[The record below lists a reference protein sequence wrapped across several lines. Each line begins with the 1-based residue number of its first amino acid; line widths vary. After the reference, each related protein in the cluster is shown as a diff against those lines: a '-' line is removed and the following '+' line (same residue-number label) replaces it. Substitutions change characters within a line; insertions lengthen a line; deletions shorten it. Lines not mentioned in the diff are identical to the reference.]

1 MARKLPLKIAII
13 AGEESGDLLGA
24 DLIDALRGQ
33 TDRLINLV
41 GVGGSH
47 LQQRGLKSLFDP
59 GEIALMGL
67 SSVLKNMPRLV
78 WRIAQTARAV
88 VAAKPD
94 CLIII
99 DSPDFT
105 HRVAKKVR
113 AANPTIPI
121 VKYIAP
127 TVWAWRPQR
136 AKSMRAYVDHVLT
149 ILPFE
154 VDVLKRLSGPPATY
168 AGHRL
173 ASYKPILDVRAA
185 RISREAARAD
195 GEERTLLVLPGSRRS
210 EIKTLMEPF
219 GKAVAEL
226 AGRVE
231 TLHVMLPTL
240 PEIEPMVRT
249 LSADWPVKPLI
260 VTSEEDKWK
269 AFAQADAA
277 LAASGTVSL
286 ELALAHVPT
295 VLAYKVDWFA
305 KQFLMPRITT
315 WSAALPNIIADE
327 AIIPEHFNEFVRPGL
342 LARQLDRL
350 MQPGPARDA
359 QISGFQDIVDLM
371 MTDRPAGEI
380 AAKAVLDL
388 LENGKSPGKSR

>member
-33 TDRLINLV
+33 TDRLVNLV

-47 LQQRGLKSLFDP
+47 LQQRGLKSLFNPD
-59 GEIALMGL
+59 EIALMGL
-67 SSVLKNMPRLV
+67 GAVLKNLPKLV

-113 AANPTIPI
+113 AADPTIPI

-136 AKSMRAYVDHVLT
+136 ARTMRAYVDHVLT

-154 VDVLKRLSGPPATY
+154 VDVLKRLNGPAATY

-185 RISREAARAD
+185 RMNREKTRAE

-231 TLHVMLPTL
+231 TLHVILPTL
-240 PEIEPMVRT
+240 PAIEPMVRT
-249 LSADWPVKPLI
+249 LSADWPVKPLV
-260 VTSEEDKWK
+260 VTGEEEKWK

-295 VLAYKVDWFA
+295 VLAYKIDWFA
-305 KQFLMPRITT
+305 RQFLAPRITA
-315 WSAALPNIIADE
+315 WSAALPNVIADQ
-327 AIIPEHFNEFVRPGL
+327 AILPEHFNEFVRPGL
-342 LARQLDRL
+342 LARELDGL
-350 MQPGPARDA
+350 MRPGPAREA
-359 QISGFQDIVDLM
+359 QISSFQHIAELM
-371 MTDRPAGEI
+371 MTERPAGEI
-380 AAKAVLDL
+380 AAKTVLDL
-388 LENGKSPGKSR
+388 IGTAKSR

>member
-1 MARKLPLKIAII
+1 MARKMPLKIAII

-33 TDRLINLV
+33 TDRLVNLV
-41 GVGGSH
+41 GVGGTH
-47 LQQRGLKSLFDP
+47 LQERGLKSLFDP

-67 SSVLKNMPRLV
+67 SAVLQNLPRLV
-78 WRIAQTARAV
+78 LRISQAAKAV

-105 HRVAKKVR
+105 HRVARKVR
-113 AANPTIPI
+113 AADPTIPI

-136 AKSMRAYVDHVLT
+136 AKAMRAYVDHILT

-185 RISREAARAD
+185 RMERETSRMD
-195 GEERTLLVLPGSRRS
+195 DKERTLLVLPGSRRS

-226 AGRVE
+226 SGRIE
-231 TLHVMLPTL
+231 TLHVVLPTL
-240 PEIEPMVRT
+240 AAIEPMVRA
-249 LSADWPVKPLI
+249 LSAEWLVKPLI

-269 AFAQADAA
+269 AFGQADAA

-286 ELALAHVPT
+286 ELALTHVPT

-350 MQPGPARDA
+350 MRPGPAREA
-359 QISGFQDIVDLM
+359 QISGFRHIADLM
-371 MTDRPAGEI
+371 TTDRPAGEI
-380 AAKAVLDL
+380 AAKTVLDL
-388 LENGKSPGKSR
+388 VDTAKSR

>member
-1 MARKLPLKIAII
+1 MPLKIAII
-13 AGEESGDLLGA
+13 AGEESGDILGA
-24 DLIDALRGQ
+24 DLVDSLRAR
-33 TDRLINLV
+33 TDRLVNLV

-47 LQQRGLKSLFDP
+47 LQERGLKSFFNPD
-59 GEIALMGL
+59 EIALMGL
-67 SSVLKNMPRLV
+67 SAVLKNLPKLV
-78 WRIAQTARAV
+78 WRIGQTAKAV
-88 VAAKPD
+88 AAAKPD

-113 AANPTIPI
+113 AADPAIPI

-136 AKSMRAYVDHVLT
+136 AKAMRAYVDHVLT

-154 VDVLKRLSGPPATY
+154 VDVLQRLGGPAATY

-173 ASYKPILDVRAA
+173 ASYQPVLDVRTA
-185 RISREAARAD
+185 RMRREKLRKQ

-219 GKAVAEL
+219 GKTVAEL
-226 AGRVE
+226 AARVG
-231 TLHVMLPTL
+231 TLQIILPTL
-240 PEIEPMVRT
+240 PAIEPMVRA
-249 LSADWPVKPLI
+249 LAADWPIKPLI
-260 VTSEEDKWK
+260 VTGEDAKWQ
-269 AFAQADAA
+269 AFAEADAA

-295 VLAYKVDWFA
+295 VLAYKIDWFA
-305 KQFLMPRITT
+305 RQFLAPRITT

-342 LARQLDRL
+342 LARELDGL
-350 MQPGPARDA
+350 MRPGPVREA
-359 QISGFQDIVDLM
+359 QMAGFQHIADLM
-371 MTDRPAGEI
+371 ATEKPAGEI
-380 AAKAVLDL
+380 AAQAVLELVD
-388 LENGKSPGKSR
+388 GVKK

>member
-33 TDRLINLV
+33 TDRLVNLV
-41 GVGGSH
+41 GVGGTH
-47 LQQRGLKSLFDP
+47 LQERGLKTLFDP

-67 SSVLKNMPRLV
+67 SAVLQNLPRLV
-78 WRIAQTARAV
+78 LRIAQTAKAV

-94 CLIII
+94 CVVII

-105 HRVAKKVR
+105 HRVARKIR
-113 AANPTIPI
+113 AADPGIPI

-136 AKSMRAYVDHVLT
+136 AKAMRAYVDHVLT

-173 ASYKPILDVRAA
+173 ASYKPILDVRAD
-185 RISREAARAD
+185 RMSREASRTD
-195 GEERTLLVLPGSRRS
+195 GDERTLLVLPGSRRS

-226 AGRVE
+226 AQRVE
-231 TLHVMLPTL
+231 TLHVVLPTL
-240 PEIEPMVRT
+240 PAIEPMVRS
-249 LSADWPVKPLI
+249 LSSGWPVKPLV
-260 VTSEEDKWK
+260 VTGEEEKWK
-269 AFAQADAA
+269 AFGQADAA

-350 MQPGPARDA
+350 MQPGPAREA
-359 QISGFQDIVDLM
+359 QIAGFRHIADLM
-371 MTDRPAGEI
+371 RTDRPAGEI
-380 AAKAVLDL
+380 AAGVVLDL
-388 LENGKSPGKSR
+388 VDTAKSR